1 MKITEKDLR
10 NWFPRDMR
18 FLHFCAKYY
27 GYSFHNDEVVER
39 ANHLAVLNVMRLVNR
54 DQEFE
59 DEAHMTGIV
68 MSSFRYAI
76 LNAYSNSLSANEK
89 NLDVRNESE
98 VTYGVG
104 DEEYSKYQAN
114 AVADTKEI
122 NNLVDFVTEYA
133 ETNLPYLQRRALI
146 ECVMGQ
152 STMKELATD
161 TDTSVRKVHLAK
173 QKAIRRV
180 KKLIGALDENEKKYG
195 KEEVNGE
202 YVSPSRSKLQIAI
215 QLEPIRRTRR
225 ESVIIARQ
233 CLLSILHQ
241 KYNQS
246 PSYLGR
252 LVNKNHATILH
263 CSKVV
268 NNALHYRD
276 IQYVDEINRVV
287 SNL

>member
-76 LNAYSNSLSANEK
+76 LNSYSNSLSANEK
-89 NLDVRNESE
+89 NLEVRNESE
-98 VTYGVG
+98 LTYGVG
-104 DEEYSKYQAN
+104 DEEYSKYQAS

-122 NNLVDFVTEYA
+122 DNLVDFVTEYA
-133 ETNLPYLQRRALI
+133 ETNLPYLQRRALV
-146 ECVMGQ
+146 ECVIGE

-180 KKLIGALDENEKKYG
+180 KKLIGALNENEKKYG
-195 KEEVNGE
+195 KEETNGK
-202 YVSPSRSKLQIAI
+202 YISPSHSKLQIAI
-215 QLEPIRRTRR
+215 QLEPIRRDETRER
-225 ESVIIARQ
+225 DYSKAM
-233 CLLSILHQ
+233 SF
-241 KYNQS
+241 
-246 PSYLGR
+246 
-252 LVNKNHATILH
+252 VNTPP
-263 CSKVV
+263 KV
-268 NNALHYRD
+268 
-276 IQYVDEINRVV
+276 
-287 SNL
+287 

>member
-54 DQEFE
+54 DEEFE
-59 DEAHMTGIV
+59 DEAHMTGMV

-76 LNAYSNSLSANEK
+76 LNAYTNSLSANEK
-89 NLDVRNESE
+89 NLEVRNDSE
-98 VTYGVG
+98 LTYGVG
-104 DEEYSKYQAN
+104 DEEYSKYQAS

-122 NNLVDFVTEYA
+122 DNLVDFVTEYA
-133 ETNLPYLQRRALI
+133 ETNLPYLQRRALV
-146 ECVMGQ
+146 ECVIGE

-180 KKLIGALDENEKKYG
+180 KKLIGALNENEKKYG
-195 KEEVNGE
+195 KEETNGK
-202 YVSPSRSKLQIAI
+202 YISPSRSKLQIAI
-215 QLEPIRRTRR
+215 QLEPIRRDETRER
-225 ESVIIARQ
+225 DYSKAM
-233 CLLSILHQ
+233 SF
-241 KYNQS
+241 
-246 PSYLGR
+246 
-252 LVNKNHATILH
+252 VNTPP
-263 CSKVV
+263 KV
-268 NNALHYRD
+268 
-276 IQYVDEINRVV
+276 
-287 SNL
+287 

>member
-89 NLDVRNESE
+89 NLEVRNDSE
-98 VTYGVG
+98 LTYGFG
-104 DEEYSKYQAN
+104 DEEYSKYQAS

-122 NNLVDFVTEYA
+122 DNLVDFVTEYA
-133 ETNLPYLQRRALI
+133 ETNLPYLQRRALV
-146 ECVMGQ
+146 ECVIGE

-180 KKLIGALDENEKKYG
+180 KKLIGALNENEKKYG
-195 KEEVNGE
+195 KKETNGK
-202 YVSPSRSKLQIAI
+202 YISPSRSKLQIEI
-215 QLEPIRRTRR
+215 QLEPVRRNEER
-225 ESVIIARQ
+225 ERD
-233 CLLSILHQ
+233 
-241 KYNQS
+241 Y
-246 PSYLGR
+246 
-252 LVNKNHATILH
+252 
-263 CSKVV
+263 SKAMSFIHTPPKV
-268 NNALHYRD
+268 
-276 IQYVDEINRVV
+276 
-287 SNL
+287 

>member
-89 NLDVRNESE
+89 NLEVRNDSE
-98 VTYGVG
+98 LTYGFG
-104 DEEYSKYQAN
+104 DEEYSKYQAS

-122 NNLVDFVTEYA
+122 DNLVDFVTEYA
-133 ETNLPYLQRRALI
+133 ETNLPYLQRRALV
-146 ECVMGQ
+146 ECVIGE

-180 KKLIGALDENEKKYG
+180 KKLIGALNENEKKYG
-195 KEEVNGE
+195 KEETNGK
-202 YVSPSRSKLQIAI
+202 YISPSRSKLQIAI
-215 QLEPIRRTRR
+215 QLEPIRRDETRER
-225 ESVIIARQ
+225 DYSKAM
-233 CLLSILHQ
+233 SF
-241 KYNQS
+241 
-246 PSYLGR
+246 
-252 LVNKNHATILH
+252 VNTPP
-263 CSKVV
+263 KV
-268 NNALHYRD
+268 
-276 IQYVDEINRVV
+276 
-287 SNL
+287 

>member
-59 DEAHMTGIV
+59 DEAHMTGMV

-76 LNAYSNSLSANEK
+76 LNSYSNSLSANEK
-89 NLDVRNESE
+89 NLEVRNDSE
-98 VTYGVG
+98 LTYGFG
-104 DEEYSKYQAN
+104 DEEYSKYQAS

-122 NNLVDFVTEYA
+122 DNLVDFVTEYA
-133 ETNLPYLQRRALI
+133 ETNLPYLQRRALV
-146 ECVMGQ
+146 ECVIGE

-173 QKAIRRV
+173 QKAIRRI

-195 KEEVNGE
+195 KEETNGK
-202 YVSPSRSKLQIAI
+202 YISPSRSKLQIAI
-215 QLEPIRRTRR
+215 QLEPVRRNEER
-225 ESVIIARQ
+225 ERD
-233 CLLSILHQ
+233 
-241 KYNQS
+241 Y
-246 PSYLGR
+246 
-252 LVNKNHATILH
+252 
-263 CSKVV
+263 SKAMSFIHTPPKV
-268 NNALHYRD
+268 
-276 IQYVDEINRVV
+276 
-287 SNL
+287 

>member
-59 DEAHMTGIV
+59 DEAHMTGMV

-76 LNAYSNSLSANEK
+76 LNAYTNSLSANEK
-89 NLDVRNESE
+89 NLEVRNESE
-98 VTYGVG
+98 LTYGVG
-104 DEEYSKYQAN
+104 DEEYSKYQAS

-122 NNLVDFVTEYA
+122 DNLVDFVTEYA
-133 ETNLPYLQRRALI
+133 ETNLPYLQRRALV
-146 ECVMGQ
+146 ECVIGE

-180 KKLIGALDENEKKYG
+180 KKLIGALNENEKKYG
-195 KEEVNGE
+195 KEETNGK
-202 YVSPSRSKLQIAI
+202 YISPSRSKLQIAI
-215 QLEPIRRTRR
+215 QLEPIRRDETRER
-225 ESVIIARQ
+225 DYSKAM
-233 CLLSILHQ
+233 SF
-241 KYNQS
+241 
-246 PSYLGR
+246 
-252 LVNKNHATILH
+252 VNTPP
-263 CSKVV
+263 KV
-268 NNALHYRD
+268 
-276 IQYVDEINRVV
+276 
-287 SNL
+287 

>member
-76 LNAYSNSLSANEK
+76 LNSYTNSLTANEK
-89 NLDVRNESE
+89 NLEVRNESE
-98 VTYGVG
+98 VTYGDG
-104 DEEYSKYQAN
+104 SEEYSKYQES
-114 AVADTKEI
+114 AVSSDKEI
-122 NNLVDFVTEYA
+122 DNLLDVVRDYA
-133 ETNLPYLQRRALI
+133 ETKLPYLERRALL
-146 ECVMGQ
+146 ECVIGE

-161 TDTSVRKVHLAK
+161 TDTTVRQVHLAK

-180 KKLIGALDENEKKYG
+180 KKLIGVLDENEKKYG
-195 KEEVNGE
+195 EQTANGK
-202 YVSPSRSKLQIAI
+202 YISPSRSKLQIAI
-215 QLEPIRRTRR
+215 QLEPIRRDEAR
-225 ESVIIARQ
+225 ERD
-233 CLLSILHQ
+233 
-241 KYNQS
+241 Y
-246 PSYLGR
+246 
-252 LVNKNHATILH
+252 
-263 CSKVV
+263 SKAMSFIHTPPKV
-268 NNALHYRD
+268 
-276 IQYVDEINRVV
+276 
-287 SNL
+287 

>member
-54 DQEFE
+54 EQEFE
-59 DEAHMTGIV
+59 DEAHMTGMV

-76 LNAYSNSLSANEK
+76 LNAYTNSLSANEK
-89 NLDVRNESE
+89 NLEVRNDSE
-98 VTYGVG
+98 LTYGFG
-104 DEEYSKYQAN
+104 DEEYSKYQAS

-122 NNLVDFVTEYA
+122 DNLVDFVTEYA
-133 ETNLPYLQRRALI
+133 ETNLPYLQRRALV
-146 ECVMGQ
+146 ECVIGE

-180 KKLIGALDENEKKYG
+180 KKLIGALNENEKKYG
-195 KEEVNGE
+195 KEETNGK
-202 YVSPSRSKLQIAI
+202 YISPSRSKLQIAI
-215 QLEPIRRTRR
+215 QLEPIRRDETRER
-225 ESVIIARQ
+225 DYSKAM
-233 CLLSILHQ
+233 SF
-241 KYNQS
+241 
-246 PSYLGR
+246 
-252 LVNKNHATILH
+252 VNTPP
-263 CSKVV
+263 KV
-268 NNALHYRD
+268 
-276 IQYVDEINRVV
+276 
-287 SNL
+287 

>member
-59 DEAHMTGIV
+59 DEAHMTGMV

-76 LNAYSNSLSANEK
+76 LNSYTNSLSANEK
-89 NLDVRNESE
+89 NLEVRNDSE
-98 VTYGVG
+98 LTYGVG
-104 DEEYSKYQAN
+104 DEEYSKYQAS

-122 NNLVDFVTEYA
+122 DNLVDFVTEYA
-133 ETNLPYLQRRALI
+133 ETNLPYLQRRALV
-146 ECVMGQ
+146 ECVIGE

-180 KKLIGALDENEKKYG
+180 KKLIGALNENEKKYG
-195 KEEVNGE
+195 KEETNGK
-202 YVSPSRSKLQIAI
+202 YISPSRSKLQIAI
-215 QLEPIRRTRR
+215 QLEPIRRDETRER
-225 ESVIIARQ
+225 DYSKAM
-233 CLLSILHQ
+233 SF
-241 KYNQS
+241 
-246 PSYLGR
+246 
-252 LVNKNHATILH
+252 VNTPP
-263 CSKVV
+263 KV
-268 NNALHYRD
+268 
-276 IQYVDEINRVV
+276 
-287 SNL
+287 

>member
-54 DQEFE
+54 DEEFE
-59 DEAHMTGIV
+59 DEAHMTGMV

-76 LNAYSNSLSANEK
+76 LNSYTNSLSANEK
-89 NLDVRNESE
+89 NLEVRNDSE
-98 VTYGVG
+98 LTYGVG
-104 DEEYSKYQAN
+104 DEEYSKYQAS

-122 NNLVDFVTEYA
+122 DNLVDFVTEYA

-146 ECVMGQ
+146 ECVIGE

-161 TDTSVRKVHLAK
+161 TETSVRKVHLAK

-180 KKLIGALDENEKKYG
+180 KKLIGALNENEKKYG
-195 KEEVNGE
+195 KEETNGK
-202 YVSPSRSKLQIAI
+202 YISQSRSKLQIAI
-215 QLEPIRRTRR
+215 QLEPIRRDETRER
-225 ESVIIARQ
+225 DYSKAM
-233 CLLSILHQ
+233 SF
-241 KYNQS
+241 
-246 PSYLGR
+246 
-252 LVNKNHATILH
+252 VNTPP
-263 CSKVV
+263 KV
-268 NNALHYRD
+268 
-276 IQYVDEINRVV
+276 
-287 SNL
+287 

>member
-54 DQEFE
+54 DEEFE

-76 LNAYSNSLSANEK
+76 LNSYSNSLSANEK
-89 NLDVRNESE
+89 NLEVRNDSE
-98 VTYGVG
+98 LTYGVG
-104 DEEYSKYQAN
+104 DEEYSKYQAS

-122 NNLVDFVTEYA
+122 DNLVDFVTEYA
-133 ETNLPYLQRRALI
+133 ETNLPYLQRRALV
-146 ECVMGQ
+146 ECVIGE

-180 KKLIGALDENEKKYG
+180 KKLIGALNENEKKYG
-195 KEEVNGE
+195 KEETNGK
-202 YVSPSRSKLQIAI
+202 YISPSRSKLQIAI
-215 QLEPIRRTRR
+215 QLEPIRRDEER
-225 ESVIIARQ
+225 ERDYSKAM
-233 CLLSILHQ
+233 SF
-241 KYNQS
+241 
-246 PSYLGR
+246 
-252 LVNKNHATILH
+252 VNTPP
-263 CSKVV
+263 KV
-268 NNALHYRD
+268 
-276 IQYVDEINRVV
+276 
-287 SNL
+287 

>member
-89 NLDVRNESE
+89 NLEVRNESE
-98 VTYGVG
+98 LTYGVG
-104 DEEYSKYQAN
+104 DEEYSKYQAS

-122 NNLVDFVTEYA
+122 DNLVDFVTEYA
-133 ETNLPYLQRRALI
+133 ETNLPYLQRRALV
-146 ECVMGQ
+146 ECVIGE

-180 KKLIGALDENEKKYG
+180 KKLIGALNENEKKYG
-195 KEEVNGE
+195 KEETNGK
-202 YVSPSRSKLQIAI
+202 YISPSRSKLQIAI
-215 QLEPIRRTRR
+215 QLEPIRRDETRER
-225 ESVIIARQ
+225 DYSKAM
-233 CLLSILHQ
+233 SF
-241 KYNQS
+241 
-246 PSYLGR
+246 
-252 LVNKNHATILH
+252 VNTPP
-263 CSKVV
+263 KV
-268 NNALHYRD
+268 
-276 IQYVDEINRVV
+276 
-287 SNL
+287 